1 MRNAAEARRA
11 AGFGDAMLRADP
23 SGFVASRDARPW
35 FASAG
40 CVVGAVLGVVAG
52 VLDAAFSGA
61 SEVAL
66 VAAYDAA
73 FGCVAGALL
82 GALAGAAWG
91 IRTRCSSRVVADK
104 SLRTLRAA
112 TWLLAAA
119 FLMLTLSRVGA
130 IFGSTFRNRELAAL
144 TFVVSALGAAAC
156 AVFVALAIVGVVE
169 RAVGRFP
176 AARREAWLRRLPFVA
191 GAFLVATLGFELWL
205 GRDSI
210 EERDLRL
217 ALLASGWMAM
227 FTLGVPRLVR
237 RGFRLSSL
245 PWIVL
250 RLALVVCLVAGYATF
265 QLVTGGSPRAVAGAR
280 TLVSLP
286 GALIPTP
293 DDAAAAAP
301 ESPALAKTKAGT
313 ARTAA
318 GRTGT
323 AASPSAA
330 RVAAP
335 AASVLF
341 ITISSARRDHFSL
354 YGYARPTSAK
364 LDAFAKRCAVFE
376 RAYAASSAERD
387 AMASLL
393 AGSLP
398 SRLKRSAAP
407 WPRLMP
413 GNRLL
418 AEELARAG
426 VRTGAVVSHAALGK
440 SSGLAAGF
448 ATFDTSAVALAR
460 TAPPAKPRLA
470 PGASPRRFPAAKTRS
485 SRERQGGAER
495 VLLVGVTSP
504 AVTARAKALLE
515 GALSGP
521 ETFFL
526 WAHYGDPHA
535 AYVAHDEHSFGRRTV
550 DRYDGELAF
559 TDSHIGD
566 LLAAAE
572 RAASSRPLYIIIV
585 GDHGEALGEGGR
597 RGHGRSLANAEVRVP
612 LVVCGPGVRAARVE
626 SPVSVLDLYPTVLE
640 LSGIEPAKRIVG
652 RSLRGVLRGEAAG
665 GERFVPME
673 IAATAGRLGAAALVS
688 RDDKLVLIGAG
699 NHPRLFD
706 LRADPLERRNVAA
719 RRPDRVRKMQ
729 IALHRMRSAEGS
741 VAGGTSGRRGVR
753 QVISAS
759 DDAAEQEAL
768 KRAWDRQKK
777 MQGLP

>member
-1 MRNAAEARRA
+1 
-11 AGFGDAMLRADP
+11 
-23 SGFVASRDARPW
+23 
-35 FASAG
+35 
-40 CVVGAVLGVVAG
+40 VGAVLGVVAG

-82 GALAGAAWG
+82 GALTGAAWG
-91 IRTRCSSRVVADK
+91 IRTRPSNRVVADK

-112 TWLLAAA
+112 TWFLAAA

-176 AARREAWLRRLPFVA
+176 ATRREAWLRRFPFFA

-245 PWIVL
+245 PWIVR
-250 RLALVVCLVAGYATF
+250 RLALVACLVAGYATF

-293 DDAAAAAP
+293 EDAAAAAP
-301 ESPALAKTKAGT
+301 ESPALAKTKADTVMT
-313 ARTAA
+313 ASGPTS
-318 GRTGT
+318 G
-323 AASPSAA
+323 A

-335 AASVLF
+335 AASVLL

-407 WPRLMP
+407 WPRLLP

-504 AVTARAKALLE
+504 AVTARTKVLLE
-515 GALSGP
+515 GAQSAP

-526 WAHYGDPHA
+526 WAHYSDPHA
-535 AYVAHDEHSFGRRTV
+535 AYIAHDEHSFGRRTL

-572 RAASSRPLYIIIV
+572 KVASSRPLYIIVV

-597 RGHGRSLANAEVRVP
+597 RGHGRSLADAEVRVP

-652 RSLRGVLRGEAAG
+652 RSLRGVLRGEAAD

-706 LRADPLERRNVAA
+706 LRSDPLERRNVAA

-729 IALHRMRSAEGS
+729 IELHRLRGAEGS
-741 VAGGTSGRRGVR
+741 VAGAASGRRGVR
-753 QVISAS
+753 RVISAS

-768 KRAWDRQKK
+768 RRAWDRQKK
-777 MQGLP
+777 MQDLP